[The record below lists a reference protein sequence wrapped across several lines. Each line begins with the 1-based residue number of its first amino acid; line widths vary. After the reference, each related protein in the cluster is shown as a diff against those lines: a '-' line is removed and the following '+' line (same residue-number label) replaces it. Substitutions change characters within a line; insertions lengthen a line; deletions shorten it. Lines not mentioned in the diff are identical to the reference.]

1 MVPGRVSLC
10 MFTVGAVAIAAVRG
24 ARADNVCAKPLID
37 KIACCTWGVTNQLN
51 SVSESYYPV
60 YREFAANVGAK
71 VQDDLTTAQA
81 KSVLDKAK
89 AFASGA
95 HARLPFVEPFDPDRE
110 ERRVGKE
117 CRSRW

>member
-1 MVPGRVSLC
+1 MVHRRLSLC
-10 MFTVGAVAIAAVRG
+10 MFAIVCAVSIAAVR

-95 HARLPFVEPFDPDRE
+95 HARLPFVEPFDPTDLPH
-110 ERRVGKE
+110 
-117 CRSRW
+117 